1 MRSIKAVIMVKCA
14 LWKETR
20 KLILP
25 YICPQD
31 DIKLNGVKAVT
42 LDVYIQWQ
50 KDHYFLQLVV
60 VRFTHYQKCR

>member
-1 MRSIKAVIMVKCA
+1 MRRIMAVIMAKCA

-20 KLILP
+20 KLISQN
-25 YICPQD
+25 ICSKD
-31 DIKLNGVKAVT
+31 DIELNGVKAVT
-42 LDVYIQWQ
+42 LDVFIQWQ